1 MNPKVYPE
9 TWRKFRKGRIHQI
22 YSILRA
28 RRVYIRECYGPRRK
42 IIKKRRSEP
51 CHNVILGSSLVFG
64 VFVDQTVTIS
74 CPGGQITTMCS
85 PEVVRDIWN
94 YNPKNLIVMG
104 GTNNLFDRNGRKFM
118 HPIQVRDD
126 MRELLVFY
134 LECGYNVALMGLISR
149 EGEYETIS
157 HLNRLYRQLAKDLN
171 IKFFRTKKF
180 RHRVHISSD
189 GLHPSPNGVR
199 ELAKDFYDS
208 LKKF

>member
-1 MNPKVYPE
+1 
-9 TWRKFRKGRIHQI
+9 
-22 YSILRA
+22 
-28 RRVYIRECYGPRRK
+28 
-42 IIKKRRSEP
+42 
-51 CHNVILGSSLVFG
+51 
-64 VFVDQTVTIS
+64 
-74 CPGGQITTMCS
+74 
-85 PEVVRDIWN
+85 
-94 YNPKNLIVMG
+94 MG
-104 GTNNLFDRNGRKFM
+104 GTNNLFDRNGHKFM
-118 HPIQVRDD
+118 HPIQVRDE

-199 ELAKDFYDS
+199 ELAKDFYES
-208 LKKF
+208 LKKFQSLLYFSIFFFTPYYPIIFYVIYLPYFSLS

>member
-9 TWRKFRKGRIHQI
+9 TWPKFRKGRIHQI

-51 CHNVILGSSLVFG
+51 CYNVILGSSLVFG

-134 LECGYNVALMGLISR
+134 LDCGYNVALMGLISR

-180 RHRVHISSD
+180 
-189 GLHPSPNGVR
+189 
-199 ELAKDFYDS
+199 
-208 LKKF
+208 

>member
-9 TWRKFRKGRIHQI
+9 TWPKFRKGRIHQI

-51 CHNVILGSSLVFG
+51 CYNVILGSSLVFG

-94 YNPKNLIVMG
+94 YNPKKLIVMRW
-104 GTNNLFDRNGRKFM
+104 TNKLFDRNGTDAK
-118 HPIQVRDD
+118 
-126 MRELLVFY
+126 LCTLY
-134 LECGYNVALMGLISR
+134 KLEMKCGNY
-149 EGEYETIS
+149 
-157 HLNRLYRQLAKDLN
+157 
-171 IKFFRTKKF
+171 
-180 RHRVHISSD
+180 
-189 GLHPSPNGVR
+189 
-199 ELAKDFYDS
+199 
-208 LKKF
+208 